1 MRRFNMARLFLEV
14 KNDDSAETWTME
26 GGRQYLVVKKEDIV
40 TVLDGDGIDAE
51 CSKIKKLGY
60 DEAMKDMD
68 KKIIASR
75 EWGRKLGRSDA
86 WVLARKIACTYSSQQ
101 RKGMFGTAEI
111 TAILRGNT
119 YSEAEDK
126 VDEYLNKERNRAVE
140 VKDYVGLPDH
150 KLFGKTGV
158 DIFQTAVVIRR
169 IGCTL
174 TVLRC
179 DGITAQVSTN
189 EVQRTGAICEDLN
202 EFMDAWR
209 ED

>member
-1 MRRFNMARLFLEV
+1 MARLFLEV

-26 GGRQYLVVKKEDIV
+26 GGRQYLVVKKDEIV

-60 DEAMKDMD
+60 DEATKDMV
-68 KKIIASR
+68 KKIRESR
-75 EWGRKLGRSDA
+75 ACGRTLGQSDA
-86 WVLARKIACTYSSQQ
+86 WVLARKIACTYTNQQ
-101 RKGMFGTAEI
+101 RKGMFGTADIRE
-111 TAILRGNT
+111 ILRDNT
-119 YSEAEDK
+119 YVEAGAKADAYKE
-126 VDEYLNKERNRAVE
+126 KERNRAVK

-158 DIFQTAVVIRR
+158 DIFQTAVVTRR
-169 IGCTL
+169 DGNTL

-179 DGITAQVSTN
+179 DGIAVTVNVS
-189 EVQRTGAICEDLN
+189 EAKRTGIICEDLN
-202 EFMDAWR
+202 AFMNAWK

>member
-1 MRRFNMARLFLEV
+1 MARLFLEV

-40 TVLDGDGIDAE
+40 MVLDGDGIDAE

-68 KKIIASR
+68 DKISESR
-75 EWGRKLGRSDA
+75 AWGRTLGHSDA

-101 RKGMFGTAEI
+101 RKGMFGTADI
-111 TAILRGNT
+111 TAILRDNL
-119 YSEAEDK
+119 YVEADAK
-126 VDEYLNKERNRAVE
+126 VKAYTEKERHRMIE
-140 VKDYVGLPDH
+140 VKDYVTLPDH

-158 DIFQTAVVIRR
+158 DIFKYAVVTRR
-169 IGCTL
+169 DGNTL

-179 DGITAQVSTN
+179 DGIAVTVNVS
-189 EVQRTGAICEDLN
+189 EAKRTGIICEDLN
-202 EFMDAWR
+202 AFMNAWK